1 MYESLTKYLDEFT
14 GAEFGTWIIDKKNDG
29 TPEHPL
35 EFPFVNYSRVVDQ
48 FIHDVYSFV
57 DNHEEMG
64 LHSYQKVL
72 EENGI
77 KWNAKSMETAVVDG
91 LDAKCVVA
99 LIYGAIRAERF
110 CDGTILAFLKDGTFV
125 RWLERLKTL
134 DADGKNVLQNK

>member
-29 TPEHPL
+29 TPEHPFQ
-35 EFPFVNYSRVVDQ
+35 FPFVNYSCVVDH
-48 FIHDVYSFV
+48 FIDDVFSFV
-57 DNHEEMG
+57 DKYEEVG
-64 LHSYQKVL
+64 LYSYQKVL
-72 EENGI
+72 EDNGI
-77 KWNAKSMETAVVDG
+77 KWSWEPMVKAEVDN

-110 CDGTILAFLKDGTFV
+110 CDGAILAFLKDGTFV

-134 DADGKNVLQNK
+134 DADGKNVARK

>member
-14 GAEFGTWIIDKKNDG
+14 GTEFGTWIIDKKNDG

-134 DADGKNVLQNK
+134 DADGKNVAAK

>member
-1 MYESLTKYLDEFT
+1 MYENLTKYLDEFT

-35 EFPFVNYSRVVDQ
+35 QFPFVNYSCVVDH
-48 FIHDVYSFV
+48 FIDDVFSFV
-57 DNHEEMG
+57 DKYEEVG
-64 LHSYQKVL
+64 LYSYQKVL

-77 KWNAKSMETAVVDG
+77 KWNAQSMETAVVDD

-110 CDGTILAFLKDGTFV
+110 CDGTILAFLKDGTIV

-134 DADGKNVLQNK
+134 DADGKNVATK

>member
-35 EFPFVNYSRVVDQ
+35 QFPFVNYSCVVDH
-48 FIHDVYSFV
+48 FIDDVYSFV

-77 KWNAKSMETAVVDG
+77 KWNAKSMETAVVDD

-99 LIYGAIRAERF
+99 LIYGAIRADRF
-110 CDGTILAFLKDGTFV
+110 GEGTLLAFLKDGFITK
-125 RWLERLKTL
+125 WLERLKTL
-134 DADGKNVLQNK
+134 DADGKNVAAK

>member
-14 GAEFGTWIIDKKNDG
+14 GTEYGTWIIDKKNDG

-35 EFPFVNYSRVVDQ
+35 QFPFVNYSCVVDH
-48 FIHDVYSFV
+48 FIDDVFSFV
-57 DNHEEMG
+57 DKYEEVG
-64 LHSYQKVL
+64 LYSYQKVL

-77 KWNAKSMETAVVDG
+77 KWNAKSMETAVVDD

-110 CDGTILAFLKDGTFV
+110 GDGAILSFLKDGTFV

-134 DADGKNVLQNK
+134 DADVENIAAK

>member
-35 EFPFVNYSRVVDQ
+35 QFPFVNYSCVVDH
-48 FIHDVYSFV
+48 FIDDVYSFV

-64 LHSYQKVL
+64 LHNYIKIL
-72 EENGI
+72 EDNGI
-77 KWNAKSMETAVVDG
+77 KWSWEPMVKAEVDN

-110 CDGTILAFLKDGTFV
+110 CDGAILAFLKDGTIV
-125 RWLERLKTL
+125 RWLKRLKTL
-134 DADGKNVLQNK
+134 DADGKNITAK

>member
-29 TPEHPL
+29 TPEHPIQ
-35 EFPFVNYSRVVDQ
+35 FPFVNYSCVDV
-48 FIHDVYSFV
+48 FSFV
-57 DNHEEMG
+57 DKYEEVG
-64 LHSYQKVL
+64 LYSYQKVL

-77 KWNAKSMETAVVDG
+77 KWNAQSMETAVLDD

-110 CDGTILAFLKDGTFV
+110 CDGTILAFLKDG
-125 RWLERLKTL
+125 ERLKTL
-134 DADGKNVLQNK
+134 DADGKNVATK

>member
-1 MYESLTKYLDEFT
+1 MYENLTKYLDKFT
-14 GAEFGTWIIDKKNDG
+14 GTEFGTWIVDKKNDG
-29 TPEHPL
+29 TSEHPL
-35 EFPFVNYSRVVDQ
+35 EFPFVNYSGVVDQ
-48 FIHDVYSFV
+48 FIDDVYSFV

-72 EENGI
+72 EDNGI
-77 KWNAKSMETAVVDG
+77 KWSWEPMVKAEVDN

-110 CDGTILAFLKDGTFV
+110 CDGAILAFLKDGTFV

-134 DADGKNVLQNK
+134 DADGKNVARK

>member
-14 GAEFGTWIIDKKNDG
+14 GTEFGTWIVDKKNDG

-48 FIHDVYSFV
+48 FIHDVYFFV

-64 LHSYQKVL
+64 LHNYIKIL
-72 EENGI
+72 EDNGI
-77 KWNAKSMETAVVDG
+77 KWSWKPMVKAEVDH
-91 LDAKCVVA
+91 LDAQCIIA
-99 LIYGAIRAERF
+99 LIFGVIRAERF
-110 CDGTILAFLKDGTFV
+110 NEGILLVFLKNGSII

-134 DADGKNVLQNK
+134 DADGKNVAAK

>member
-1 MYESLTKYLDEFT
+1 MYENLTRYLDEFT
-14 GAEFGTWIIDKKNDG
+14 GAEFGTWIFDNKNDG

-64 LHSYQKVL
+64 LYSYQKVL

-77 KWNAKSMETAVVDG
+77 EWDMESMAKTEVDN
-91 LDAKCVVA
+91 LDAKCVIA
-99 LIYGAIRAERF
+99 LIFGVIRAERF
-110 CDGTILAFLKDGTFV
+110 SEGILLVFLKNGSII

-134 DADGKNVLQNK
+134 DADGKNVAAK